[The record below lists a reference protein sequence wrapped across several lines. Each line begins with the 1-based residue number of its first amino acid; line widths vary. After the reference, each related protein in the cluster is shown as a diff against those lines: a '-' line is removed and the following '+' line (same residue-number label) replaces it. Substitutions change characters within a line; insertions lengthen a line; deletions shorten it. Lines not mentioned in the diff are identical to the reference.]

1 MIILS
6 ILCLLFSNAVTLRRD
21 MSILFNRIAI
31 IALIYYF
38 LHDVVSLSLINKGLG
53 LHGGLLHI
61 TNITQIF
68 HIFVFMISILILQ
81 LTSFYPRKVW
91 VKEHSSLKDLLFN
104 NLVYYRTKIINKL
117 GEHLKII
124 EYPKQ
129 ICKILWYKLP
139 NSGELLKLLI
149 PNLEKIF
156 RDGWTN
162 YSSMVTSQKMVL
174 LLYFIEYNIYGMYFS
189 GTLGIKNRKMDN
201 RGSKSDSLISVKEQ
215 RVDGS
220 WLLNLNVFNSLRCT
234 LRGFERITLY
244 GSLSYQILNKHL
256 YSTKTT
262 TTTIVTKE
270 SKNIQSFIQK

>member
-31 IALIYYF
+31 IALIYCF

-129 ICKILWYKLP
+129 ICKILWDKLP